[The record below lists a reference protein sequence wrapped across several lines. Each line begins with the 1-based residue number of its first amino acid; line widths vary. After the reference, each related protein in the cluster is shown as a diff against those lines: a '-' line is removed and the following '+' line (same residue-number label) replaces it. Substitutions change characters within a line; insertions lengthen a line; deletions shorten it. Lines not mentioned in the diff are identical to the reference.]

1 MGVSLRVM
9 PRRTK
14 IVATI
19 GPASNSED
27 QLGKLID
34 AGLSMAR
41 LNLSHGSVES
51 HLENV
56 RRIRKVAAERGK
68 VIGILADL
76 PGPKI
81 RLTNLGDEGVDF
93 VDDSIIE
100 LISGSEPSTGTRI
113 YTDYPSCAEDLQP
126 GDSVTLG
133 DGGVDLRV
141 VDIEGAVV
149 KVRVLNG
156 GTLRG
161 RPGIH
166 LPADRVTLGVP
177 TDEDR
182 DLIESVALAGEVDFV
197 AVSFV
202 RDADELRM
210 VRKLLVSDNPPR
222 IISKIETP
230 AAIENIEEIVIESDA
245 VMVARGDLGTECP
258 FEDVPVY
265 QKLIIRTCVAH
276 ATPVITAT
284 QMLESMITAST
295 PTRAEASDVANAVCD
310 GTDAIMLSGETAVG
324 HNPSLVIQ
332 TMARIAERAE
342 DVADYDRFS
351 RSLETERRIPPVTSA
366 LTHAAWTAA
375 NDARVSAIICCTR
388 SGSTAQAMATL
399 RPSAKLIALSPSE
412 QVVRQEVLTWG
423 VIPLVMPAYDDGDE
437 MVSNAL
443 RIAEEAGHIHE
454 GETVAILAGAPGVT
468 GSTDVLRLVQVGDA
482 RI

>member
-1 MGVSLRVM
+1 MAM

-19 GPASNSED
+19 GPASNSEE
-27 QLGKLID
+27 QLGRLID
-34 AGLSMAR
+34 SGVAMAR
-41 LNLSHGSVES
+41 LNLSHGSVEG
-51 HLENV
+51 HLDNV
-56 RRIRKVAAERGK
+56 RKIRKVAAERGK
-68 VIGILADL
+68 AVAILADL

-81 RLTNLGDEGVDF
+81 RLTSLGDEPVDF
-93 VDDSIIE
+93 VDDAVIE
-100 LISGSEPSTGTRI
+100 LVSGDAASTGSRI
-113 YTDYPSCAEDLQP
+113 YTDYPTCAQDLKP

-141 VDIEGAVV
+141 VDIEGDIV

-182 DLIESVALAGEVDFV
+182 ELIESVALAGEVDFV

-210 VRKLLVSDNPPR
+210 VRKLLTGDKAPR

-230 AAIENIEEIVIESDA
+230 AAIENLEEIVIESDA

-265 QKLIIRTCVAH
+265 QKRIIRTCVAH

-295 PTRAEASDVANAVCD
+295 PTRAEASDVANAVSD

-324 HNPSLVIQ
+324 HSPSLVVQ

-342 DVADYDRFS
+342 DVADYERFS
-351 RSLETERRIPPVTSA
+351 RSLETERRIPPITAA

-375 NDARVSAIICCTR
+375 NDANVSAILCCTR

-399 RPSAKLIALSPSE
+399 RPDAKLIALSPDPRT
-412 QVVRQEVLTWG
+412 VRQEVLTWG
-423 VIPLVMPAYDDGDE
+423 VIPLEMPAYEDGDE
-437 MVSNAL
+437 MVANAL

-454 GETVAILAGAPGVT
+454 GETVAILSGAPGVT
-468 GSTDVLRLVQVGDA
+468 GSTDILRLVQVGSA